1 MSKSHLS
8 EKIEQKKT
16 FEQVSVRYIAPTDE
30 TFNRK
35 MQLVSVDQG
44 LWMKSERK
52 EKPKRKLLFVVDAEF
67 ENPSTEDRVNFR
79 RQYL

>member
-52 EKPKRKLLFVVDAEF
+52 EKPKRENKRYENYQNDYSIQKELLMF
-67 ENPSTEDRVNFR
+67 
-79 RQYL
+79 